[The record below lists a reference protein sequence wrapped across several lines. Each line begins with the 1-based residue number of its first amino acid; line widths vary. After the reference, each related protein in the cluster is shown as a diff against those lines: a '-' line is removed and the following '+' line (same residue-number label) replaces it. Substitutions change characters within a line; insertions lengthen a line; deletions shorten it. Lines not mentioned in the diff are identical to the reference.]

1 MALFSIIF
9 TISLDRAADSI
20 SDVVTANAGSSLMTE
35 CSKDLH
41 DKFGVLAINKDEDH
55 LSRLASYYISESIDG
70 VKRFVHLDLNAAI
83 VNVEPSVNL
92 YVADFKNQISALGLK
107 SLVFGK
113 TKESGLTSFAGTNLP
128 SHNYSGFSLPDAK
141 SLVSFLNAGKTIGE
155 GAGILSYVKNIFTLE
170 EQEYL
175 LFGHPTVEEN
185 FHSTRNTVFA
195 IRCVIDG
202 VDAIEDPIALAA
214 AILQAWQETD
224 EIMSNR
230 TETQRYVDAMC
241 AAMSTSNKFA
251 YRIMDIM
258 QMTVGGNFN
267 FENYTY
273 EFDLI
278 AQYKRGKKH
287 GTVTQKHSYVF

>member
-35 CSKDLH
+35 CNKDLH

-70 VKRFVHLDLNAAI
+70 VKRFVHLELNAAI
-83 VNVEPSVNL
+83 VNVETSQNL

-128 SHNYSGFSLPDAK
+128 SHSHSGFSLPDAK